1 MHLYIHSGTCFMILF
16 ISYTDSIKEV
26 AVEVKNVNYVSTQSG
41 QSTKRKYVETGDD
54 QGYTTVM
61 SKKQNKHSKSILIR
75 ARITDAYR
83 AIQ

>member
-1 MHLYIHSGTCFMILF
+1 MILF
-16 ISYTDSIKEV
+16 ISYTDTIKEV
-26 AVEVKNVNYVSTQSG
+26 SIEIENVNYVSAQSG
-41 QSTKRKYVETGDD
+41 KSTKRKYVETGDD

-61 SKKQNKHSKSILIR
+61 SKKQNKHSFSIKSILIR